1 MEMSETTDRNQITK
15 ANQPFS
21 EVKSEFAQWTTE
33 LEQLAQA
40 GVKEEITQH
49 KAADRPIFYSR
60 QGVPIMEITDGRCFE
75 YRHLEDGTRE
85 IIREVPP
92 Q

>member
-1 MEMSETTDRNQITK
+1 MEMSETRDRNQITK
-15 ANQPFS
+15 ANQPLS

-40 GVKEEITQH
+40 GVKEEIAQH
-49 KAADRPIFYSR
+49 KAAERPIFYSR
-60 QGVPIMEITDGRCFE
+60 QGVLIMELADGRCFE
-75 YRHLEDGTRE
+75 YRHLEDGTRK
-85 IIREVPP
+85 IIREVP

>member
-1 MEMSETTDRNQITK
+1 MSETMDRNQIIK
-15 ANQPFS
+15 ANQPPT

-49 KAADRPIFYSR
+49 RAANRPIFYSR
-60 QGVPIMEITDGRCFE
+60 QGLLIMELADGRCFE
-75 YRHLEDGTRE
+75 YQHLEDGTQE
-85 IIREVPP
+85 IIHEVP
-92 Q
+92 QQ

>member
-40 GVKEEITQH
+40 GVKEEINCPT
-49 KAADRPIFYSR
+49 
-60 QGVPIMEITDGRCFE
+60 
-75 YRHLEDGTRE
+75 
-85 IIREVPP
+85 
-92 Q
+92 